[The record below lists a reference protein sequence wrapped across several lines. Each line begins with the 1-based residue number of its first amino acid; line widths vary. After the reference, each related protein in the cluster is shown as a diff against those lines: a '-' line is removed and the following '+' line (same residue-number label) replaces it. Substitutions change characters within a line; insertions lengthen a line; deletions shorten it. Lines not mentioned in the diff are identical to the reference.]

1 MAETLKWILQL
12 KNELSPAAAAGAA
25 SLVQLQIELKQTA
38 RELTALEKASHGL
51 NVGKG
56 ILGALSGGLSFVGD
70 IAGGLFDAAASF
82 GKMAL
87 SGISFREDTS
97 VAFKQLLGTAEAADA
112 LFENSLRV
120 AKLTKFET
128 RDVVNLYTELLGAQF
143 KQGDLNTIVA
153 GLSDLGTAR
162 GPEKMAQLEH
172 ALMKV
177 QSQGKLTADALG
189 EITLSGVSRTK
200 INEQLGKAL
209 GIKETDSKKL
219 SDKVA
224 AALKKGTVDATT
236 GVGAVMDALREMFDK
251 GGVLGDFAKAQ
262 SETLSGVWSNFK
274 EAFSNLF
281 MSKSTQELPAIA
293 QLKKSMLLVSGFFD
307 TSPAKGKQVLA
318 VVNRLVED
326 LLGLFK
332 LDPGNAEAAFD
343 KMLGWLESFEAGVKR
358 VTTWIGDELFPAISN
373 AFNQDGGFLATITR
387 VLVQAMRVAGGAF
400 AEGLAEALGIGDLIQ
415 HRKATKAPRYKA
427 PDIDSGDRVRSGD
440 APPLAASV
448 DQANRGEPLVLGPA
462 KPRPMETKTG
472 GGATTINLSAPI
484 TVTAADG
491 TDAGQQIA
499 DQLHRQLGALN
510 RAPSRAER

>member
-1 MAETLKWILQL
+1 MAETLKWVLQL

-25 SLVQLQIELKQTA
+25 SLVQLQIELRQTA
-38 RELTALEKASHGL
+38 KELTALEKASHGL

-70 IAGGLFDAAASF
+70 IAGGIADAAVSF
-82 GKMAL
+82 GKMAV
-87 SGISFREDTS
+87 SAISFREDT
-97 VAFKQLLGTAEAADA
+97 VIGFETMLGSGKAAND
-112 LFENSLRV
+112 LFEGALRV

-128 RDVVNLYTELLGAQF
+128 RDVVGLYSDLLAGGFKVPELNTLVAALSDVGTSLGA
-143 KQGDLNTIVA
+143 
-153 GLSDLGTAR
+153 
-162 GPEKMAQLEH
+162 EKMKSLEH

-177 QSQGKLTADALG
+177 RSQGKLTGDSLM
-189 EITLSGVSRTK
+189 EITTAGVQRSL
-200 INEQLGKAL
+200 IFAEIGKAL
-209 GIKETDSKKL
+209 GIKETDAKKL
-219 SDKVA
+219 GEKVGA
-224 AALKKGTVDATT
+224 AIKKGAVDDIVGIGAVVDAL
-236 GVGAVMDALREMFDK
+236 GAKFDP
-251 GGVLGDFAKAQ
+251 GGMLGNLAKAQ

-281 MSKSTQELPAIA
+281 MSKSTQELPAIG

-307 TSPAKGKQVLA
+307 TSTAKGKQVLA
-318 VVNRLVED
+318 VVNRLVDD

-332 LDPGNAEAAFD
+332 LDPGNAEAAFG
-343 KMLGWLESFEAGVKR
+343 KMLGWLESFERGVRR
-358 VTTWIGDELFPAISN
+358 VTTWISDELFPAISN
-373 AFNQDGGFLATITR
+373 AFNQDGGLLATIGQT
-387 VLVQAMRVAGGAF
+387 LVAVMRVAGGAF
-400 AEGLAEALGIGDLIQ
+400 AEGLAEALGVGDLIQ
-415 HRKATKAPRYKA
+415 HRKATKAPRYRA
-427 PDIDSGDRVRSGD
+427 PDLDSGDRVRSGD
-440 APPLAASV
+440 APPLASSI

-462 KPRPMETKTG
+462 KPRPMEAKPG